1 MLQNTVL
8 LLQGFDIL
16 PEGGIVLISDVVRE
30 MLKIDCS
37 VMMGANLAGEVA
49 AGNFCESTIGKY
61 CLYIFNKDVFHP
73 SFSVWLMNISVLSGS
88 DTLLTNAR
96 QPL

>member
-1 MLQNTVL
+1 MNLLQNSVL
-8 LLQGFDIL
+8 LFQGFDIL
-16 PEGGIVLISDVVRE
+16 PEGGIVLISDVIRE

-61 CLYIFNKDVFHP
+61 FNIFNKVVFNLFLCVQICQV
-73 SFSVWLMNISVLSGS
+73 S
-88 DTLLTNAR
+88 
-96 QPL
+96 